1 MQVRTSQCQGC
12 AWPYCLRSGTADE
25 LIAQTAR
32 VAQIPTRPTSS
43 GHVIANW
50 DLATRQRQSS
60 PPELLLPLS
69 ELLLPLSELLL
80 PLLSLGELLLP
91 LSLGELLLPLSLG
104 ELLLPLSLPPLA
116 GPLLSGVSLPPLAG
130 PLLPGVSLP
139 PTGPLPL

>member
-50 DLATRQRQSS
+50 DLATRQRHSS

-69 ELLLPLSELLL
+69 ELLLPLSLL

-130 PLLPGVSLP
+130 PLLSGVSLP

>member
-50 DLATRQRQSS
+50 DLATRQRHSS

-69 ELLLPLSELLL
+69 ELLLPLSLL

-91 LSLGELLLPLSLG
+91 LSPLSLG

-130 PLLPGVSLP
+130 PLLSGVSLP

>member
-50 DLATRQRQSS
+50 DLATRQRHSS

-69 ELLLPLSELLL
+69 ELLLPLSL
-80 PLLSLGELLLP
+80 

-116 GPLLSGVSLPPLAG
+116 GPRLSGVSLPPLAG

>member
-50 DLATRQRQSS
+50 DLATRQRHSS

-69 ELLLPLSELLL
+69 ALLLPLSLL
-80 PLLSLGELLLP
+80 PL

-130 PLLPGVSLP
+130 PLLAGVSLP
-139 PTGPLPL
+139 PSGPLPL

>member
-50 DLATRQRQSS
+50 DLATRQRHSS

-69 ELLLPLSELLL
+69 
-80 PLLSLGELLLP
+80 
-91 LSLGELLLPLSLG
+91 

-130 PLLPGVSLP
+130 PLLSGVSLPPTGPLLPGVSLP